1 MIYFLGDVHGCM
13 HHVLPTILSQ
23 NDGST
28 AVVFLGDIEAQ
39 QPFEEEIRPLT
50 TAGIDVWFIHG
61 NHDTDHQASWNR
73 LQAST
78 HRNLDG
84 RVVEIQGVRVA
95 GLGGV
100 FRQEVWYPDRNV
112 TVDQNFAVRNYD
124 DYIVQV
130 QAKTPPRLH
139 ASVRSTSKA
148 LKHRSTIFPDTYE
161 QLAGLRA
168 DILVLHEAPSCHP
181 YGFPTLDVLAQTMG
195 VTTVFHGH
203 HHDSADYRFSEK
215 TLGFRTHGVGFRC
228 ITDIHGCRLVP
239 ERLSRIP

>member
-84 RVVEIQGVRVA
+84 RVAEIQGVRVA

-100 FRQEVWYPDRNV
+100 FRREGCYPDHNV
-112 TVDQNFAVRNYD
+112 TVNRNTAARSYE
-124 DYIVQV
+124 DYIAQL
-130 QAKTPPRLH
+130 QTRTPPRLH
-139 ASVRSTSKA
+139 TSVRSTSKA
-148 LKHRSTIFPDTYE
+148 LKHRSTIFPDTFDR
-161 QLAGLRA
+161 LADLRA
-168 DILVLHEAPSCHP
+168 DILVLHEAPSCHR
-181 YGFPTLDVLAQTMG
+181 YGFPALDVLAQSMG
-195 VTTVFHGH
+195 ATTVFHGH
-203 HHDSADYRFSEK
+203 HHDNPDYSAWEARQ
-215 TLGFRTHGVGFRC
+215 GFRTYGVGFRG
-228 ITDIHGCRLVP
+228 ITDMYGRQLT
-239 ERLSRIP
+239 R